1 MPEETK
7 LGVLLAQF
15 SAGGAERQT
24 YELLT
29 RLDPAEFH
37 VTCFVLSETIEPYGT
52 ALAAR
57 GVPVITMTRRRS
69 YDFGRVLR
77 LRRLLRETGVEL
89 LHGIGYEPSAYGF
102 FATLGLARPRLVPSI
117 RSAVLYPK
125 WPKPLVYRL
134 MFRKAPRAIA
144 NSERGAR
151 FALEHFG
158 ARAPRLEVIP
168 NGLPFA
174 DIERAAADGAPPD
187 GTPGAGVRAELGL
200 APGTPLVG
208 FVGKDSWQKNVPR
221 FLDVAARVAGEH
233 GTAHFVLVGWKLG
246 PEDRARLG
254 ITDPRVHTLG
264 VRRDVYRLIR
274 ALDVLVMTSETEGCP
289 NVVLEA
295 AGLGVL
301 VVAPDVGDVESILGP
316 DGAIGLVRGQDPVAY
331 TERVLGALRRDG
343 DWPDAARRVAER
355 VRTTYDVGAMVR
367 RTRDLYRA
375 ALRGNPGRR
384 IPI

>member
-1 MPEETK
+1 MPEPTK

-52 ALAAR
+52 ALAER
-57 GVPVITMTRRRS
+57 GVRVVTMTRRRS

-77 LRRLLRETGVEL
+77 LRRLLRESGCEL
-89 LHGIGYEPSAYGF
+89 LHGIGYEPSAYGY

-125 WPKPLVYRL
+125 WPKPLVYRC

-158 ARAPRLEVIP
+158 ALAPRLEVIP
-168 NGLPFA
+168 NGLPFT
-174 DIERAAADGAPPD
+174 DIERASEGGDL
-187 GTPGAGVRAELGL
+187 RAELGL
-200 APGTPLVG
+200 PAGTPLVG
-208 FVGKDSWQKNVPR
+208 FVGKDSWQKNVRR
-221 FLDVAARVAGEH
+221 FLEVAGRVAASDPA
-233 GTAHFVLVGWKLG
+233 AHFVLVGWKLG
-246 PEDRARLG
+246 DADRARLG
-254 ITDPRVHTLG
+254 ISDPRIHTLG

-274 ALDVLVMTSETEGCP
+274 AFDVLVMTSETEGCP

-295 AGLGVL
+295 GGLGVP

-316 DGAIGLVRGQDPVAY
+316 AGAIGLVRGQDPAAY
-331 TERVLGALRRDG
+331 AERIVGALRRAG
-343 DWPDAARRVAER
+343 GWPDAAREVARR
-355 VRTTYDVGAMVR
+355 VRATYDVDAMVR
-367 RTRDLYRA
+367 KTCALYRA
-375 ALRGNPGRR
+375 ALHGNAGPR